1 MTAPHFT
8 MKIHRITLGLLAL
21 LAGLAAGSVAIAHD
35 GKDHANKV
43 TPTTPELVAPTDQDA
58 AWLAKA
64 RESYPLKTCPV
75 SGDGLGGDM
84 GETID
89 RIYREKDKPDRL
101 VRFCC
106 ESCMDDFKKD
116 PAQYLKLI
124 DEAGKP
130 AGAAA
135 TYVCPM
141 HSDVTSTNAGD
152 KCSKCGMALVPAKP
166 NKAKHHH

>member
-1 MTAPHFT
+1 MN
-8 MKIHRITLGLLAL
+8 MKTHLLNLLHLTLVAGLLA
-21 LAGLAAGSVAIAHD
+21 ATVSFAHD
-35 GKDHANKV
+35 GKEHSNKA
-43 TPTTPELVAPTDQDA
+43 PAAAGQLVEPTDKDA
-58 AWLAKA
+58 GWLAKA
-64 RESYPLKTCPV
+64 KESYPLKTCPV

-89 RIYREKDKPDRL
+89 RIYREKGKPDRL

-106 ESCMDDFKKD
+106 DSCIDDFKQD
-116 PAQYLKLI
+116 PAPYLKLI
-124 DEAGKP
+124 DEAAKP

-141 HSDVTSTNAGD
+141 HSDITSTKVGD